1 MIVWNRNV
9 EKKRNY
15 INMDTSSPI
24 VYIKTEYIYVYIGKD
39 LVTRFGTS
47 NYELDRS
54 LPKGKN

>member
-1 MIVWNRNV
+1 M

-15 INMDTSSPI
+15 INMDTSSSI

-47 NYELDRS
+47 NYELDKS